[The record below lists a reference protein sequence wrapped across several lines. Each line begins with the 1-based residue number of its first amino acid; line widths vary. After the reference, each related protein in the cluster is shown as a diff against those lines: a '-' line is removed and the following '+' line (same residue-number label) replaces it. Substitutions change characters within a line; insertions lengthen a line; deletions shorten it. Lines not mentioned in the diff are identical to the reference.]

1 VSAEKQQLT
10 ASSEKPMAVDRA
22 LEKSHEVKAK
32 VEACAEELAATNENV
47 KQEIAAGVTTLSA
60 TQTLAGSEVVE
71 ARVQECAD
79 DLEVVTDTLTRGIAD
94 IKQVESELA
103 QSQTDLL
110 DTQIA
115 LVQAQADEKEATLRA
130 LHDAATGLPN
140 RVLFNDRLEHGI
152 ALAQRHG
159 WTLGVM
165 FMDLDGFK
173 SVNDD
178 HGHAAGD
185 LVLIEVARRLSQHA
199 RDEDTV
205 CRNGGDEFL
214 YLLMNPN
221 GRTNVECKVAA
232 VLNDIVQP
240 IDVAGHPVVIRASI
254 GIAMY
259 PEDGTTGDELVGIA
273 DAAMYRAKNLAGG
286 FSFSN
291 EGQTI
296 SG

>member
-1 VSAEKQQLT
+1 MPPTV
-10 ASSEKPMAVDRA
+10 SSESPMAVDRA

-32 VEACAEELAATNENV
+32 VEACAEGLAATNESV
-47 KQEIAAGVTTLSA
+47 KQDIAAGVTVLSA

-71 ARVQECAD
+71 AKVQECAD
-79 DLEVVTDTLTRGIAD
+79 DLEVVTETLARGIAD
-94 IKQVESELA
+94 IKQVENELA

-115 LVQAQADEKEATLRA
+115 LAQAQADEKEATLRA

-140 RVLFNDRLEHGI
+140 RVLFNDRLEHAI
-152 ALAQRHG
+152 ALADRHG
-159 WTLGVM
+159 WRLAVM

-185 LVLIEVARRLSQHA
+185 TVLLEVARRLSHNA

-214 YLLMNPN
+214 YLMMNPD
-221 GRTNVECKVAA
+221 GRTSVEHKVTA
-232 VLNDIVQP
+232 VLTDIAQP
-240 IDVAGHPVVIRASI
+240 IDASGQSIVVRASC
-254 GIAMY
+254 GIALY
-259 PEDGTTGDELVGIA
+259 PENGTTGEDLVRMA
-273 DAAMYRAKNLAGG
+273 DTAMYRAKSAAGG
-286 FSFSN
+286 FAFAA
-291 EGQTI
+291 
-296 SG
+296 

>member
-1 VSAEKQQLT
+1 
-10 ASSEKPMAVDRA
+10 MAVDRA

-32 VEACAEELAATNENV
+32 VEACAEELAATNESV

-71 ARVQECAD
+71 AQVQECAD
-79 DLEVVTDTLTRGIAD
+79 DLEVVTVTLARGIAD
-94 IKQVESELA
+94 IKQVKNELA
-103 QSQTDLL
+103 QSQTELL
-110 DTQIA
+110 DTKIA

-152 ALAQRHG
+152 ALAHRHG

-221 GRTNVECKVAA
+221 GRINVERKVAA
-232 VLNDIVQP
+232 VLNDIAQP
-240 IDVAGHPVVIRASI
+240 IDVAGHRIVIRASI

-259 PEDGTTGDELVGIA
+259 PSNGTTVDELVSIA

-286 FSFSN
+286 FAFATD
-291 EGQTI
+291 GQTI